1 MSIDIKKQL
10 AQKRIAILGLGI
22 ENQAL
27 LKYLL
32 KQKIKNPITI
42 CDARSVKEL
51 GGRYIDLK
59 DYKQIKRRLQ
69 KKFNQKLYD
78 FDLLFRSPGWPILC
92 PGIQEALKHEAE
104 LNSAMNLFLT
114 LCPTKNIIGVSGTKG
129 KGTAASLINQILK
142 TAGKKVWL
150 GGNIGIAPF
159 AFLAK
164 IKPADWVVLELSS
177 FQLEDLKSSPKYS
190 VITNIYKEHLAPADP
205 LNPNY
210 HKSYRSYI
218 LAKLNLLRYQT
229 KTDYSFLNKKFQKLF
244 SQYKKYL
251 GPGQKIYYNS
261 SKLTSRLVGNY
272 NQENIGAAVALAKT
286 LKISNAI
293 IKKSIATFVGLEHRL
308 EFVTKK
314 NNITYYDNSFATT
327 PESTIMDLQSFKEPI
342 ILLVGGAD
350 KGANFKPLA
359 QVIKKKVKFTLL
371 LQGAGTK
378 RIRNELVKIKY
389 GAKNMVLVSSMDEAI
404 NQAKK
409 LAQPNDIV
417 LLSTAC
423 ASFGM
428 FKNYKE
434 RGNQFKHYVQQ

>member
-1 MSIDIKKQL
+1 MSTDIKKQL
-10 AQKRIAILGLGI
+10 AQKKIAILGLGI

-32 KQKIKNPITI
+32 KQKIKNSITI

-51 GGRYIDLK
+51 GGRYTDFK
-59 DYKQIKRRLQ
+59 NYKQIKWRL
-69 KKFNQKLYD
+69 KEKSKQKLYD
-78 FDLLFRSPGWPILC
+78 FDLLFRSPGWPIFC

-104 LNSAMNLFLT
+104 LNSAMNLFLA
-114 LCPTKNIIGVSGTKG
+114 LCPTENIIGVSGTKG
-129 KGTAASLINQILK
+129 KGTTASLIYQILK
-142 TAGKKVWL
+142 TAQRKVWL

-159 AFLAK
+159 NFLTK
-164 IKPADWVVLELSS
+164 IKQNDWVVLELSS
-177 FQLEDLKSSPKYS
+177 FQLEDLKFSPKYS

-210 HKSYRSYI
+210 HKNYKSYI
-218 LAKLNLLRYQT
+218 LSKLNINCHQT
-229 KTDYSFLNKKFQKLF
+229 KTDYSFLNKKFQTLF
-244 SQYKKYL
+244 IKYKKYL
-251 GPGQKIYYNS
+251 GAGKKIYFNG
-261 SKLTSRLVGNY
+261 SKLNSRLVGNY
-272 NQENIGAAVALAKT
+272 NQENIGAAVALAKA
-286 LKISNAI
+286 LKISSDI
-293 IKKSIATFVGLEHRL
+293 IKKAIAAFSGLEHRL
-308 EFVTKK
+308 EFVVQK

-327 PESTIMDLQSFKEPI
+327 PESTIMDLHSFKEPI

-359 QVIKKKVKFTLL
+359 KAIKKRVKFTIL
-371 LQGAGTK
+371 LQGTGTK
-378 RIRNELVKIKY
+378 RIRNELIKIKY
-389 GAKNMVLVSSMDEAI
+389 GAKNMALVSSMAEAI

-423 ASFGM
+423 ASFGL

-434 RGNQFKHYVQQ
+434 RGNLFKYYVQQ